1 MPMKSLY
8 PLKFNSIYKDKIWG
22 GQKIKTVM
30 GMDYAPLP
38 NCGEVWVL
46 SGVENEQSIVV
57 NGFLAE
63 NELNELVE
71 IYMGELV
78 GEKNYEEFGD
88 QFPILVKIINSNDW
102 LSIQVH
108 PDDELAQKRGLDR
121 GKTEMWYMLDAEKDA
136 EIILGFNKEIKRDKY
151 QELLNNKNLKSVLN
165 TEKVKAG
172 DVFYVPAGRVHAIGP
187 GILLA
192 EIQQTSDI
200 TYRIYDWDRIG
211 VDGLMRELHIDEA
224 LDAID
229 FKVQKNY
236 KTEYTVE
243 KNKTS
248 KVVKSQYFTT
258 NLIDLDVPLSKDYSA
273 LDSFVIYLC
282 IEGSFVLMYDNEKLN
297 ALKGETIL
305 IPAIM
310 NDVKIIPAPKAKI
323 LEVYIA

>member
-1 MPMKSLY
+1 MNTKSLY

-30 GMDYAPLP
+30 GMDFSPHS
-38 NCGEVWVL
+38 NCGEAWVL
-46 SGVENEQSIVV
+46 SGVEGDQSVVV

-88 QFPILVKIINSNDW
+88 QFPILVKIIDSNDW

-121 GKTEMWYMLDAEKDA
+121 GKTEMWYLLDAEKDA
-136 EIILGFNKEIKRDKY
+136 EIILGFNKEIKRNEY
-151 QELLNNKNLKSVLN
+151 QELLNDKKLKSVLN
-165 TEKVKAG
+165 AEKVKAG

-192 EIQQTSDI
+192 EIQQTSDT

-229 FKVQKNY
+229 FKVEKNY
-236 KTEYTVE
+236 KTEYSAE
-243 KNKTS
+243 KNKTT
-248 KVVKSQYFTT
+248 KVVKSKYFTT
-258 NLIDLDVPLSKDYSA
+258 NLMDLDVPISKDYSA

-282 IEGSFVLMYDNEKLN
+282 IEGSFVLMYNNEKLN
-297 ALKGETIL
+297 AKKGETIL

-310 NDVKIIPAPKAKI
+310 NEVKIIPAPKAKI